1 MLPLIVFIVEK
12 VLKFEQIKTKRNQV
26 DLSTDNLAEKKFYKI
41 IPKCGLPLMTLIFT
55 LIYICNLHCTH
66 VLIVKNENN
75 EDNAKRL
82 KELVF

>member
-1 MLPLIVFIVEK
+1 MLPFIVFIVEI
-12 VLKFEQIKTKRNQV
+12 VLKFGLNEA
-26 DLSTDNLAEKKFYKI
+26 DLSTDNLAEKSCYKI

-82 KELVF
+82 KKLVF